1 MPAPYSGIRTLTTVR
16 QNRCVA
22 SSDIRTRVGDRE
34 LSLSNLD
41 KVLYP
46 LTGYTKAEV
55 VNYYVAMA
63 PVLLPHIRDRV
74 ITRVRFPDGVD
85 APSFYE
91 KNAPSGT
98 PDWVRTVR
106 IGTSDGIIN
115 YVVADEEATV
125 VWLANLAALEIHVPQ
140 WLVSGALPNGDG
152 VIDLPEGEPRA
163 GEPLADRVVVDLDP
177 GEGMTIVD
185 TARAALIVAARLAD
199 DGMIPVPQTSGS
211 KGMQIYAAVQ
221 PCRSRDVW
229 SYVKKLGV
237 SLRQAYPELFVSTM
251 SIAQRAGRIYVDYNQ
266 DLAARNTIAP
276 YSLRGRSMPVV
287 ATPVT
292 WEEVAGVRGPDD
304 LRFNP
309 EDVLD
314 RVADHDDLAVE
325 LLNESRPALP
335 QGIRDAKDAKL

>member
-1 MPAPYSGIRTLTTVR
+1 MRE
-16 QNRCVA
+16 NRFVA
-22 SSDIRTRVGDRE
+22 SAEIRTRVGTRE

-55 VNYYVAMA
+55 INYYLHIA
-63 PVLLPHIRDRV
+63 PTLLPHIRDRV

-85 APSFYE
+85 SPGFYE
-91 KNAPSGT
+91 KNAPLGT

-106 IGTSDGIIN
+106 IGTSDGLIN
-115 YVVADEEATV
+115 YLVAEEEATV

-140 WLVSGALPNGDG
+140 WLVGTADPDAEG
-152 VIDLPEGEPRA
+152 VIDLPEEQPHT

-199 DGMIPVPQTSGS
+199 DGLIPVPQTSGS

-221 PCRSRDVW
+221 PCRTRDIW
-229 SYVKKLGV
+229 SYVKGLNV
-237 SLRQAYPELFVSTM
+237 SLHRAQPDFFVSTM

-276 YSLRGRSMPVV
+276 YSMRGRAQPAV

-292 WEEVAGVRGPDD
+292 WDEVGAVRGPDD
-304 LRFNP
+304 LRFSP
-309 EDVLD
+309 EDVLR
-314 RVADHDDLAVE
+314 RVAENGDLASD
-325 LLNESRPALP
+325 LLAEIRPALP
-335 QGIRDAKDAKL
+335 T

>member
-1 MPAPYSGIRTLTTVR
+1 VPSAE
-16 QNRCVA
+16 
-22 SSDIRTRVGDRE
+22 IRTRVGDRE

-41 KVLYP
+41 KILYP

-55 VNYYVAMA
+55 INYYVHIAA
-63 PVLLPHIRDRV
+63 TLLPHIRDRV

-91 KNAPSGT
+91 KNAPMGT
-98 PDWVRTVR
+98 PEWVRTVR
-106 IGTSDGIIN
+106 VGTSDGIIN
-115 YVVADEEATV
+115 YLVAEDEATV

-140 WLVSGALPNGDG
+140 WLISSGFPNPDG
-152 VIDLPEGEPRA
+152 VVDLPEDEPRT
-163 GEPLADRVVVDLDP
+163 GEPLADRLVVDLDP

-221 PCRSRDVW
+221 PSRTRDIW
-229 SYVKKLGV
+229 SYVKELNV
-237 SLRQAYPELFVSTM
+237 SLHRAYPDFFISTM

-276 YSLRGRSMPVV
+276 YSMRGRAQPAV

-292 WEEVAGVRGPDD
+292 WDEVGAVKGPDD
-304 LRFNP
+304 LRFTP
-309 EDVLD
+309 EEVLN
-314 RVADHDDLAVE
+314 RVATLGDLAADLVIE
-325 LLNESRPALP
+325 NRPPLP
-335 QGIRDAKDAKL
+335 R

>member
-1 MPAPYSGIRTLTTVR
+1 VPSAE
-16 QNRCVA
+16 
-22 SSDIRTRVGDRE
+22 IRTRVGDRE

-55 VNYYVAMA
+55 INYYVHIA
-63 PVLLPHIRDRV
+63 PTLLPHIRDRV

-85 APSFYE
+85 APQFYE
-91 KNAPSGT
+91 KNAPLGT

-106 IGTSDGIIN
+106 IGTSDGIVN
-115 YVVADEEATV
+115 YLVAEDEATI

-140 WLVSGALPNGDG
+140 WLVSSAVPDPDG
-152 VIDLPEGEPRA
+152 VIDLPEGEQRA

-199 DGMIPVPQTSGS
+199 DGLIPVPQTSGS

-221 PCRSRDVW
+221 RCRTRDIW
-229 SYVKKLGV
+229 SYVKELNV
-237 SLRQAYPELFVSTM
+237 SLHRAYPDFFVSTM

-276 YSLRGRSMPVV
+276 YSMRGRAQPAV

-292 WEEVAGVRGPDD
+292 WDEVGAVRGPDD
-304 LRFNP
+304 LRFTP
-309 EDVLD
+309 EDVVD
-314 RVADHDDLAVE
+314 RVSASGDLAAD
-325 LLNESRPALP
+325 LLIDVRPPLP
-335 QGIRDAKDAKL
+335 R

>member
-1 MPAPYSGIRTLTTVR
+1 MPPAE
-16 QNRCVA
+16 
-22 SSDIRTRVGDRE
+22 IRTRVGDRD

-55 VNYYVAMA
+55 INYYLHIA
-63 PVLLPHIRDRV
+63 PILLPHIYDRV

-91 KNAPSGT
+91 KNAPMGT

-115 YVVADEEATV
+115 YLVAEDEATI

-140 WLVSGALPNGDG
+140 WLVSSAEPDANG
-152 VIDLPEGEPRA
+152 VIDLPEDQPRT

-177 GEGMTIVD
+177 GQGMTIVD
-185 TARAALIVAARLAD
+185 TARAALIVAARLAE

-221 PCRSRDVW
+221 PCRSRDIW
-229 SYVKKLGV
+229 SYVKELNV
-237 SLRQAYPELFVSTM
+237 SLHRAHPDFFVSTM
-251 SIAQRAGRIYVDYNQ
+251 GIAQRAGRIYVDYNQ

-276 YSLRGRSMPVV
+276 YSMRGRAQQAV

-292 WEEVAGVRGPDD
+292 WDEVGAVKGPDD
-304 LRFNP
+304 LRFSP
-309 EDVLD
+309 EQVLK
-314 RVADHDDLAVE
+314 RVATQGDLAAD
-325 LLNESRPALP
+325 LLIEQRPPLP
-335 QGIRDAKDAKL
+335 Q